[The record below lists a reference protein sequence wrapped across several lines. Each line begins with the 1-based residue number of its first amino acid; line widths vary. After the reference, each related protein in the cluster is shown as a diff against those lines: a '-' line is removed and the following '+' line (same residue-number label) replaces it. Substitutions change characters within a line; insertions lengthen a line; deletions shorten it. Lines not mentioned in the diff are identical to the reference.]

1 MGVNEV
7 GAGESTGE
15 SVPEVLGVLSAKES
29 EDASVWLDGG
39 TRGAG
44 VLHVGAGGTGGL
56 EDMVALPY
64 SLMAR
69 VVDKNLNLLLQLG
82 LARS

>member
-7 GAGESTGE
+7 GAGGSVGE
-15 SVPEVLGVLSAKES
+15 SVLEVLGVLSEES

-39 TRGAG
+39 IRGAG
-44 VLHVGAGGTGGL
+44 VLHMGAGGTGGL
-56 EDMVALPY
+56 EDVVVLPY
-64 SLMAR
+64 SSMAR
-69 VVDKNLNLLLQLG
+69 VVDKNLNLLLRLG